1 MQDDQNSRQVASQ
14 ARPASALS
22 HLARALF
29 TALKGYAAV
38 LYGGDWQGVQTLH
51 TMARSRLTLP
61 GLALVAGSVLGTA
74 YLTLNSASI
83 PALAVELWPGQL
95 LTVPWPT
102 LPLALLLLSVGWSYV
117 LAGAA
122 MVGLGA
128 YLVAF
133 VYIAY
138 YSIMPGFEL
147 AGTLWFT
154 LIPIWGLVLGAW
166 AASSRPGGWGRLLF
180 LLLLSLATALLTY
193 PSLGLRAVFPPVE
206 GRLAL
211 AAAYFVL
218 VANPLALRWRHFRP
232 GVALAVSLAVFVAF
246 YGLAIVHSTPAAA
259 LQNTFLTLNEL
270 LTIVGL
276 LWLWMG
282 LGLFSGAQDLAGW
295 VGATIQALVPR
306 RLLMGL
312 VFSAWVLWSAV
323 AYLVSHVPPLF
334 VIEGFVRLGLGEQLL
349 TAWRAAQAAPVFRA
363 TAEYDLYVTL
373 AIAALALVLW
383 ASRALPTE
391 RLMRLF
397 GLSLAAYLIIS
408 GLWTLFL
415 ESSTESEIPLSG
427 FLPLILFV
435 GGMVWELVKLGPDI
449 VSGQKIRTLFF
460 AGLLALFGGF
470 ALLEITSQH
479 AAFGQTVVV
488 NTYMGALYL
497 GLPYLLYSYLYA
509 ARPDRP
515 VSGGYLLFLFALGA
529 LSAFPSLFGGHIFY
543 APLAWLLILLATAWR
558 VGRWERLRDSLV
570 YPITVALGFVTL
582 YTNPML
588 FSLRTF
594 YAAFVLLPIPTLR
607 AFTDR
612 LIKLED
618 GLVNSY
624 VPPTRARW
632 WWILLAAAGSAA
644 VLGVFMGWAHRL
656 QGWRR
661 ALVLAAGLAAS
672 LGFFA
677 VCEFVVGIG

>member
-1 MQDDQNSRQVASQ
+1 MQDDRSSGQRASQ
-14 ARPASALS
+14 ARPAPSLS
-22 HLARALF
+22 CLARALF
-29 TALKGYAAV
+29 AALKGYAAV

-51 TMARSRLTLP
+51 AMARSRLTLP

-74 YLTLNSASI
+74 YLTLNSAAI
-83 PALAVELWPGQL
+83 PAHAAELWPGQL
-95 LTVPWPT
+95 LKVPWPT

-122 MVGLGA
+122 MVSLGA
-128 YLVAF
+128 YLFAF
-133 VYIAY
+133 IYIAY

-147 AGTLWFT
+147 AGTLWFA
-154 LIPIWGLVLGAW
+154 LVPIWGLVLGAW
-166 AASSRPGGWGRLLF
+166 AASSRPGRWGRLLF
-180 LLLLSLATALLTY
+180 LLLLSLAIALLIY
-193 PSLGLRAVFPPVE
+193 PSLGLKAVFPPVE
-206 GRLAL
+206 GQLAL
-211 AAAYFVL
+211 AAACFVL
-218 VANPLALRWRHFRP
+218 VANPLALRWRRFRP
-232 GVALAVSLAVFVAF
+232 GVAFAVSLVVFVAF
-246 YGLAIVHSTPAAA
+246 YGLAIARSTPVAV

-295 VGATIQALVPR
+295 IGATVQALVPR
-306 RLLMGL
+306 RLLIGF
-312 VFSAWVLWSAV
+312 VFSAWALWSVV

-334 VIEGFVRLGLGEQLL
+334 VIEGLVRLGLGEQLL
-349 TAWRAAQAAPVFRA
+349 TAWRAAQEALVSRAA
-363 TAEYDLYVTL
+363 AEYDLYVTL

-383 ASRALPTE
+383 VGRALSTE

-397 GLSLAAYLIIS
+397 GLSLAAYFIIS
-408 GLWTLFL
+408 GLWALFL
-415 ESSTESEIPLSG
+415 ESATEVEMPSAGL
-427 FLPLILFV
+427 LPLILFV

-449 VSGQKIRTLFF
+449 VSGQKTRALFF

-479 AAFGQTVVV
+479 AGLGQTVIVS
-488 NTYMGALYL
+488 TYMGALYL

-515 VSGGYLLFLFALGA
+515 VSGGYLLLLFALGA

-543 APLAWLLILLATAWR
+543 APLIWLLILLATAWR
-558 VGRWERLRDSLV
+558 AGRWERLRDSLV
-570 YPITVALGFVTL
+570 YPVTAALGFVTL

-594 YAAFVLLPIPTLR
+594 YAVLVLVPIPALR
-607 AFTDR
+607 AFTDHLMR
-612 LIKLED
+612 LED

-632 WWILLAAAGSAA
+632 WWILLAAAGAAA
-644 VLGVFMGWAHRL
+644 VLGVFMGWARRV

-672 LGFFA
+672 LGFLA